1 MEATI
6 LAIVNKLDPSSL
18 ILLLSLLGGW
28 KLINKSMDKFA
39 AHGDKVTE
47 SLSSIAHDTS
57 ALRVDMATI
66 ASRVDGHERRINKLE
81 IS

>member
-18 ILLLSLLGGW
+18 ILILALYGGW
-28 KLINKSMDKFA
+28 RIITKAMDKFVE
-39 AHGDKVTE
+39 HGGKVTE
-47 SLSSIAHDTS
+47 SLSSIANDTS

-81 IS
+81 IT

>member
-28 KLINKSMDKFA
+28 KLLNKAMDKFVE
-39 AHGDKVTE
+39 HGGKVTE
-47 SLSSIAHDTS
+47 SLSSIATDTS
-57 ALRVDMATI
+57 ALRVDMSTI
-66 ASRVDGHERRINKLE
+66 ASRVDGHERRINNLE
-81 IS
+81 IK

>member
-18 ILLLSLLGGW
+18 ILLLSLFGGW
-28 KLINKSMDKFA
+28 KLVNKSMDKFVE
-39 AHGDKVTE
+39 HGDKVTE
-47 SLSSIAHDTS
+47 SLGSIATDTS

-66 ASRVDGHERRINKLE
+66 ASRVDGHERRINNLE
-81 IS
+81 IK